1 MEKYMDRDVN
11 KRKELRKQLQAL
23 SKERIIELYIHLFM
37 NFANDKDE
45 ADWEDIKQKRTD
57 CTSLPT

>member
-1 MEKYMDRDVN
+1 MDKDTN
-11 KRKELRKQLQAL
+11 KRNELRKQLQAL

>member
-11 KRKELRKQLQAL
+11 KRKELREQLQAL

-37 NFANDKDE
+37 KFTNDKDE
-45 ADWEDIKQKRTD
+45 ADWEDIK
-57 CTSLPT
+57 

>member
-1 MEKYMDRDVN
+1 MEKYMNRDVN
-11 KRKELRKQLQAL
+11 KRKELREQLQLL

-37 NFANDKDE
+37 NFNNDKDE

-57 CTSLPT
+57 CTSLAT